1 MRAKTKKPKFNYFFG
16 ILGGILLLQSLMFLI
31 LMSFGIMKS
40 LQPEDDFILQGT
52 RASSIPKSL
61 TLSNFIRVFDKIKY
75 KLNPKYGGYTI
86 YLEEMLFN
94 SVIFSFGSA
103 IVDVVVSTL
112 MAYLTTKY
120 DLRFNRV
127 INFIVLF
134 TLLVPIVGTPGST
147 IRIMSALNLRDTWIG
162 VFILHAHFLGGNY
175 LILQAT
181 FRSLSKEYGDA
192 ATIDGAGRLTIMLQ
206 IDWAL
211 VKPTLGII
219 FILRLIAYWNNYQ
232 TPMLYIPSHVTAAYG
247 LFHFNRANSS
257 EFDYIIYKVAGMMLI
272 LAPVFIVFMC
282 FKNKMIGNLTM
293 GGLKG

>member
-1 MRAKTKKPKFNYFFG
+1 MRKSTKRPKFNYFFA
-16 ILGGILLLQSLMFLI
+16 ILGGVLLVYSLVFLLLMG
-31 LMSFGIMKS
+31 FGIMKS

-75 KLNPKYGGYTI
+75 KLNPVYGGYTI

-94 SVIFSFGSA
+94 SVVFSLGSA
-103 IVDVVVSTL
+103 IVDVVISTL

-134 TLLVPIVGTPGST
+134 DLLVPIVGTPGST
-147 IRIMSALNLRDTWIG
+147 IRIMEMLNIRDTWIG
-162 VFILHAHFLGGNY
+162 IFILHAHFLGGNY

-192 ATIDGAGRLTIMLQ
+192 ATIDGAGRFTIMIS

-219 FILRLIAYWNNYQ
+219 FILRFIAYWNNYQ
-232 TPMLYIPSHVTAAYG
+232 SPMLYLPSHITAAYG
-247 LFHFNRANSS
+247 LFKFNSSNSS
-257 EFDYIIYKVAGMMLI
+257 EYDYIIYKVAGMMLI
-272 LAPVFIVFMC
+272 LAPVFVVFMC